1 MFDPQFGVNKIQ
13 ATPTW
18 CLLCAS
24 LTGLTWA
31 AIYWIMDVRGH
42 QAWSMIVRP
51 AGANPLMAYI
61 LHPMVFLIADLARL
75 RLDFYKDPSLPVF
88 VNTLGCL
95 AMAFA
100 IVGLTGLI
108 SRLGLRMKV

>member
-1 MFDPQFGVNKIQ
+1 MFDPLFGINKIQ

-24 LTGLTWA
+24 LTGLTWV
-31 AIYWIMDVRGH
+31 AIYWIMDAHGH
-42 QAWSMIVRP
+42 QAWSVIVRP

-61 LHPMVFLIADLARL
+61 LHPLVFLIAGLAGL
-75 RLDFYKDPSLPVF
+75 RLDFYKDSSLPVF
-88 VNTLGCL
+88 VNILGCL
-95 AMAFA
+95 AMAFT

-108 SRLGLRMKV
+108 GRLGLRMRV